1 MLVLLVIILTTIMTT
16 TTTIII
22 SVMVIG
28 VSKKQIP
35 GIEQASLLGKMPMKF
50 IRGNAIRGWDTDM
63 MREGE
68 RKRREAWEKHLDCG
82 DPQSPV
88 KSHTA
93 SMDTQCHSGFVT
105 PDIGWK
111 QPREVW
117 PQCKSQHKWWI
128 SGLSSWGL
136 QPVMP
141 FEVWHLQMCS

>member
-1 MLVLLVIILTTIMTT
+1 MLVLLVIILTTILTT

-68 RKRREAWEKHLDCG
+68 RKRREA
-82 DPQSPV
+82 
-88 KSHTA
+88 
-93 SMDTQCHSGFVT
+93 
-105 PDIGWK
+105 
-111 QPREVW
+111 
-117 PQCKSQHKWWI
+117 
-128 SGLSSWGL
+128 
-136 QPVMP
+136 
-141 FEVWHLQMCS
+141 